1 VRIVT
6 ALLRAISDQAVG
18 WAIALC
24 IVSAYIV
31 AARVEGPT
39 EVDTAR
45 LTAQVSNARAA
56 EHAAM
61 KGPR

>member
-1 VRIVT
+1 MT

-18 WAIALC
+18 LTVALL
-24 IVSAYIV
+24 ILSAYI
-31 AARVEGPT
+31 AGARIDSPSETDALQRSADIGN
-39 EVDTAR
+39 D
-45 LTAQVSNARAA
+45 RAA